1 MLNQALAHLQAQRGA
16 EAEPLIDALMQRT
29 PDDVNLLFFKGG
41 ARLLQDDAAGAL
53 TALEAACSRAPG
65 HAMIESAR
73 GRALFKLDRYSEAR
87 EAFQRALA
95 AQPGFSEAR
104 FMLGETLDKLGERT
118 AAIEAYRHAAQ
129 DPARRGEALAK
140 AALALHAAGNADE
153 AARCAADAVAAA
165 PHDANALG
173 AWAQIALDAGEHATV
188 AQRLQHALDARAWS
202 NVNEAILAGLLGE
215 ALDKHD
221 QTAPAFTAYA
231 RANAALAREHG
242 PHQAG
247 RAEPMNLDYLRQL
260 RAAIAQLDADAYAR
274 TDQFA
279 DEAAPVFLVG
289 FPRSGTTLL
298 DQILSGHP
306 EIEVVE
312 ETDNLTR
319 AAKLLI
325 SDPSAFQHRL
335 STISEHDVSSLRA
348 DYLKSFA
355 ARRKKPNALVA
366 IDKYPLLLN
375 LAPVIRT
382 LWPRARFILALRDPR
397 DAVLSAFQQ
406 RFTMNAAMFAM
417 LRLETAAAYYDAS
430 MALFSDLR
438 AKAALCVHETRY
450 EDVVRDLGTSARA
463 ILDYLKLDW
472 NEAVLDH
479 QATARSRSIKTP
491 SARQVVKPLYATA
504 IGKWRR
510 YEEPLAPIASVL
522 EPWAERF
529 GYET

>member
-16 EAEPLIDALMQRT
+16 EAEPLIDALMRRA

-53 TALEAACSRAPG
+53 TALEAACARAPG
-65 HAMIESAR
+65 HPMIESAR
-73 GRALFKLDRYSEAR
+73 GRALFKLERYAEAR
-87 EAFQRALA
+87 QAFERALV

-104 FMLGETLDKLGERT
+104 FMLGETLDKLDERT
-118 AAIEAYRHAAQ
+118 AAIDAYRTAAQ

-140 AALALHAAGNADE
+140 AALALHAAGDADE
-153 AARCAADAVAAA
+153 ATRCADDAVAAA
-165 PHDANALG
+165 PHDANALD
-173 AWAQIALDAGEHATV
+173 AWAQIALDAGEHSAV
-188 AQRLQHALDARAWS
+188 ADRLQQALKTRAWS
-202 NVNEAILAGLLGE
+202 NVNEAVLAGLLGE
-215 ALDKHD
+215 ALDKLD
-221 QTAPAFTAYA
+221 QTEPSFAAYA
-231 RANAALAREHG
+231 RANAALEREHG
-242 PHQAG
+242 PHHAG
-247 RAEPMNLDYLRQL
+247 RAEPMNLDYLGQL
-260 RAAIAQLDADAYAR
+260 RAAIAQLETDAFAR

-279 DEAAPVFLVG
+279 DEAEPIFLVG

-325 SDPSAFQHRL
+325 GDPAAFQQRL
-335 STISEHDVSSLRA
+335 TTISEHDVSGLRA
-348 DYLKSFA
+348 EYLTSFA

-430 MALFSDLR
+430 MALFADLR
-438 AKAALCVHETRY
+438 TKAALCVHETRY
-450 EDVVRDLGTSARA
+450 EEVVRDREASARA
-463 ILDYLKLDW
+463 TLDFLALDW

-491 SARQVVKPLYATA
+491 SARQVVKPIYATA

-510 YEEPLAPIASVL
+510 YEKPLAPVSSVL

-529 GYET
+529 GYEI